1 MDELKLKKLIQ
12 QEIDSYMKNK
22 QFNISKI
29 TNHEHNGMD
38 SNKISAIY
46 VKGFLPLPATQGGVV
61 AAEVLGDEI
70 VIQGESR
77 NGYGT
82 FNTVNK
88 VQFPIYPIPTIMG
101 GGNTTPETLTGAVAA
116 GATSATLT
124 GAWAGDTEILTV
136 MFATWGELADV
147 QFTAGSAAISWP
159 APLENA
165 SSASITIVGDAIFK
179 GGEAP
184 YGSAIIYA
192 SVDNLYPILY
202 LRVPMEGQI
211 YKWWGIPLTEIA
223 AEYYNSNNAR

>member
-1 MDELKLKKLIQ
+1 MDELKIKNLIR
-12 QEIDSYMKNK
+12 QEIDAYMQNK
-22 QFNISKI
+22 QFNLSKI

-38 SNKISAIY
+38 SNRISAIN
-46 VKGFLPLPATQGGVV
+46 VKGFPPLPATPGGVV
-61 AAEVLGDEI
+61 SDKVLGDEI

-82 FNTVNK
+82 FNTVKK

-101 GGNTTPETLTGAVAA
+101 GGNTTPETLTAVVAA
-116 GATSATLT
+116 GAMTAELTSAWT
-124 GAWAGDTEILTV
+124 GDTQILPV
-136 MFATWGELADV
+136 LFETWGELADV
-147 QFTAGSAAISWP
+147 QFTNGDATITWP
-159 APLENA
+159 APLEYG
-165 SSASITIVGDAIFK
+165 SSINITIVGDAIFK

-202 LRVPMEGQI
+202 LRVPMEGQV